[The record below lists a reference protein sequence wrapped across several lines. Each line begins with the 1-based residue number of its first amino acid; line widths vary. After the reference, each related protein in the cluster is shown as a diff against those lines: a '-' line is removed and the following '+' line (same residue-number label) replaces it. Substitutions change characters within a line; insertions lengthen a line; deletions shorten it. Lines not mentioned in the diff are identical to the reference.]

1 MANEHGLQIPDI
13 FYRYGD
19 TRLGHVRR
27 LAREHQNDNF
37 FSTDIDLR
45 CVHLLASS
53 ELFLHVLHYFLGFAI
68 LGSIWT
74 SKSHT
79 S

>member
-1 MANEHGLQIPDI
+1 MANEHGLQSPDI
-13 FYRYGD
+13 FYRHRD

-45 CVHLLASS
+45 CVLLLASS
-53 ELFLHVLHYFLGFAI
+53 ELFLHVLHYFSWIRHFGLYLDF
-68 LGSIWT
+68 
-74 SKSHT
+74 
-79 S
+79 